1 VPAFFIGFAGWM
13 MRHPKPRG
21 TALAGKKEQILALAE
36 PVAAEL
42 GLEIL
47 GVEFGG
53 SDAKRVIRLFLDRIS
68 PPSPAD
74 GGAPPAGVT
83 LGDCEA
89 VSRRLG
95 DIFDA
100 HEAIAGRYLLE
111 VSSPGVNRP
120 LLKPEH
126 FRRVVG
132 DKVRVRFRQLDG
144 SPRTVVGE
152 LTAFEDEGQILTIRA
167 DSGENHRVALSEVE
181 RANLEYEFPTA
192 ERPGKRRR

>member
-1 VPAFFIGFAGWM
+1 L
-13 MRHPKPRG
+13 
-21 TALAGKKEQILALAE
+21 TGKKDQILALAE
-36 PVAAEL
+36 PVAAEF
-42 GLEIL
+42 GLEVL

-53 SDAKRVIRLFLDRIS
+53 SDAKRVIRIFLDRELPTPSEAGTELTS
-68 PPSPAD
+68 P
-74 GGAPPAGVT
+74 GVT

-100 HEAIAGRYLLE
+100 HETIAGRYMLE
-111 VSSPGVNRP
+111 VSSPGLNRP

-132 DKVRVRFRQLDG
+132 RKVRVRFRKADG
-144 SPRTVVGE
+144 GPRTVVGM
-152 LTAFEDEGQILTIRA
+152 LTAFEDEGQVLTVRVE
-167 DSGENHRVALSEVE
+167 SGEDHDVSLADVE

-192 ERPGKRRR
+192 QRPGKRRR